1 MLWKGRLICE
11 AAFFVF
17 LTRDWNWN
25 HYFPCVMAEGHPSSP
40 VCEGISLAL
49 RRLRIKSAMTARGES
64 GLQVSNV
71 KRIEHICLPKTP

>member
-17 LTRDWNWN
+17 LTRDCNGN
-25 HYFPCVMAEGHPSSP
+25 HYHPCVMMEGHPPSP
-40 VCEGISLAL
+40 VREDISLAL
-49 RRLRIKSAMTARGES
+49 SRLRIKSAMTARGES

-71 KRIEHICLPKTP
+71 KRIEHICLPRIP